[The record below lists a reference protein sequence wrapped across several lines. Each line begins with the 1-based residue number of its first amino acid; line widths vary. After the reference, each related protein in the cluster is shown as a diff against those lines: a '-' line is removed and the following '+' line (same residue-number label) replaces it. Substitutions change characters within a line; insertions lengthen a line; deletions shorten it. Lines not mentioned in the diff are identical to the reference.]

1 MRLLDYRANDKKAK
15 TRADDCVDTFTM
27 AIIKGWDLEVPGP
40 YSTRVELARR
50 YPLRRQGSR
59 IG

>member
-27 AIIKGWDLEVPGP
+27 AIIKGCWTLIRHV
-40 YSTRVELARR
+40 SN
-50 YPLRRQGSR
+50 
-59 IG
+59 